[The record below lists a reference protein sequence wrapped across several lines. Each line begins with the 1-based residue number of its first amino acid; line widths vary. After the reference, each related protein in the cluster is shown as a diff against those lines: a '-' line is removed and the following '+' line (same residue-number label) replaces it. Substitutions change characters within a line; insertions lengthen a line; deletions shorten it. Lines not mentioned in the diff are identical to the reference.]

1 MASLR
6 SKFYS
11 RMLRRTF
18 RGRGFG
24 EGLEAL
30 KRVRSGEDRSFIL
43 SLLSQS
49 APPHATTEINGN
61 YAEWLGNPEA
71 EYTLLYL
78 HGGGYIMG
86 GPDTHR
92 NMVRALARYANVRAL
107 LLDYR
112 LAPENPFPA
121 AIEDAEAAYDWLL
134 EQGVAPEKMFVAGD
148 SAGGA
153 KPCADAAIESTWQN
167 QPKAAALLS
176 PWTDLTSS
184 GESARTRAER
194 DPMIDINRMPEAI
207 AYYCN
212 EHPADDPISPVFA
225 DLAGLAPLFV
235 QVGTEEV
242 LFDDATRLVERA
254 EAAGT
259 KAELQIWD
267 DMPHVHQIA
276 FRWFPKPARL
286 SKTLRGFSR
295 AQWPNPCDTAS
306 RISINHGK
314 PPFSQNRQNIGQ

>member
-18 RGRGFG
+18 RERGFG

-30 KRVRSGEDRSFIL
+30 KRVRSGEDRSFVL

-148 SAGGA
+148 SAGGGLSLA
-153 KPCADAAIESTWQN
+153 LMLQLKAHGKT

-212 EHPADDPISPVFA
+212 EHPADDPLISPVFA

-276 FRWFPKPARL
+276 FRLVPEARAAL
-286 SKTLRGFSR
+286 KDIARFFRG
-295 AQWPNPCDTAS
+295 AMA
-306 RISINHGK
+306 
-314 PPFSQNRQNIGQ
+314 

>member
-1 MASLR
+1 M
-6 SKFYS
+6 
-11 RMLRRTF
+11 
-18 RGRGFG
+18 
-24 EGLEAL
+24 
-30 KRVRSGEDRSFIL
+30 RSGEDRSFIL

-148 SAGGA
+148 SAGGGLSLA
-153 KPCADAAIESTWQN
+153 LMLQLKAHGKT

-176 PWTDLTSS
+176 PWTDLTAS

-212 EHPADDPISPVFA
+212 EHPADDPLISPVFA

-242 LFDDATRLVERA
+242 LFDDPTALSSAPKPPEQKPNCKFGMTCRMCIKLPFA
-254 EAAGT
+254 
-259 KAELQIWD
+259 
-267 DMPHVHQIA
+267 
-276 FRWFPKPARL
+276 WFPKPARL

-295 AQWPNPCDTAS
+295 TQWPNPCDTAS
-306 RISINHGK
+306 RISINSRK
-314 PPFSQNRQNIGQ
+314 TAIFTQNRQNIGQ

>member
-1 MASLR
+1 MPEWVPPPLR
-6 SKFYS
+6 HLHANERTGYGKPKIEILQSHVATYLPRTRIWRRTGS
-11 RMLRRTF
+11 AEAGALRRRQIVNSVT
-18 RGRGFG
+18 
-24 EGLEAL
+24 AVA
-30 KRVRSGEDRSFIL
+30 KC
-43 SLLSQS
+43 
-49 APPHATTEINGN
+49 PTHATTEINGN

-112 LAPENPFPA
+112 LAPENPFPQPLKTPKPPMTGCLNKA
-121 AIEDAEAAYDWLL
+121 WRRRKCLSP
-134 EQGVAPEKMFVAGD
+134 VTVPAGP
-148 SAGGA
+148 
-153 KPCADAAIESTWQN
+153 KPRADVAIESTWQN
-167 QPKAAALLS
+167 PAQSGGFIVAMD
-176 PWTDLTSS
+176 DLTAS

-207 AYYCN
+207 AYYC
-212 EHPADDPISPVFA
+212 ERHPADDPLISPVFA
-225 DLAGLAPLFV
+225 DLSDLAPLFV

-267 DMPHVHQIA
+267 DMRMCIKLPFAMVPEARAALKDIA
-276 FRWFPKPARL
+276 RFFKGAM
-286 SKTLRGFSR
+286 
-295 AQWPNPCDTAS
+295 A
-306 RISINHGK
+306 
-314 PPFSQNRQNIGQ
+314 

>member
-18 RGRGFG
+18 RGCGFG

-92 NMVRALARYANVRAL
+92 SMVRALARYANVRAL

-112 LAPENPFPA
+112 LA
-121 AIEDAEAAYDWLL
+121 L
-134 EQGVAPEKMFVAGD
+134 
-148 SAGGA
+148 
-153 KPCADAAIESTWQN
+153 KP
-167 QPKAAALLS
+167 
-176 PWTDLTSS
+176 
-184 GESARTRAER
+184 
-194 DPMIDINRMPEAI
+194 
-207 AYYCN
+207 
-212 EHPADDPISPVFA
+212 
-225 DLAGLAPLFV
+225 V
-235 QVGTEEV
+235 QCT
-242 LFDDATRLVERA
+242 
-254 EAAGT
+254 
-259 KAELQIWD
+259 
-267 DMPHVHQIA
+267 
-276 FRWFPKPARL
+276 
-286 SKTLRGFSR
+286 
-295 AQWPNPCDTAS
+295 
-306 RISINHGK
+306 
-314 PPFSQNRQNIGQ
+314 

>member
-1 MASLR
+1 
-6 SKFYS
+6 
-11 RMLRRTF
+11 
-18 RGRGFG
+18 
-24 EGLEAL
+24 
-30 KRVRSGEDRSFIL
+30 
-43 SLLSQS
+43 
-49 APPHATTEINGN
+49 
-61 YAEWLGNPEA
+61 
-71 EYTLLYL
+71 
-78 HGGGYIMG
+78 MG

-92 NMVRALARYANVRAL
+92 SMVRALARYANVRAL

-148 SAGGA
+148 SAGGGLSLA
-153 KPCADAAIESTWQN
+153 LMLQLKAHGKT

-212 EHPADDPISPVFA
+212 EHPADDPLISPVFA

-276 FRWFPKPARL
+276 FRMVPEARAAL
-286 SKTLRGFSR
+286 KDIARFFKG
-295 AQWPNPCDTAS
+295 AMA
-306 RISINHGK
+306 
-314 PPFSQNRQNIGQ
+314 